1 MFSVSIGESQMALP
15 EQFLPAITPEQ
26 YLEIERFSELR
37 HEFLDGLVYAMAGES
52 PDHSTICFNLASII
66 GSQIRETSCRGF
78 SPNMKVRT
86 GLGDLYA
93 YPDLMILCGQPRF
106 HDDHGDVL
114 LNPTV
119 IFEVLSPSTEKYD
132 RGEKFRRYRTEI
144 DSLKDYVLVSQD
156 KIGIEHHHREA
167 DGTWSSR
174 EITGP
179 EGMLVLSSIDCHVP
193 LAEVYRNTKA
203 SE

>member
-1 MFSVSIGESQMALP
+1 MAIS
-15 EQFLPAITPEQ
+15 EQFLPAISAEQ

-52 PDHSTICFNLASII
+52 PDHSTICFNINGIVHAQLLDKP
-66 GSQIRETSCRGF
+66 CRGF

-93 YPDLMILCGQPRF
+93 YPDLMVVCGEPKF
-106 HDDHGDVL
+106 HDQHGDVL

-132 RGEKFRRYRTEI
+132 RGEKFRRYSTEI
-144 DSLKDYVLVSQD
+144 ESLQDYILVAQD
-156 KIGIEHHHREA
+156 KTLIEKHHREA
-167 DGTWSSR
+167 DGTWNSV
-174 EITGP
+174 EINTP
-179 EGMLVLSSIDCHVP
+179 EGLLVVNAIECRIP
-193 LAEVYRNTKA
+193 LAEVYRNTKVINE
-203 SE
+203 SVKES